1 MIITGLSTTFTVAAN
16 ASENEK
22 KIAREATQVTTQLL
36 RLIEQ
41 QKSIIDQQEQLLASQ
56 AATIADHES
65 RITTLEP

>member
-1 MIITGLSTTFTVAAN
+1 MTITGLSTTFTVAAN

-41 QKSIIDQQEQLLASQ
+41 QKALIETQ